1 MAEIPEALDALL
13 HQLTGEIH
21 SALARHTENRHLG
34 VMLRAEFVQITQ
46 GQDGNAAHLLADEV
60 GVDIKD
66 AEQPV
71 AVGVAA
77 DEAGHRRT
85 QTAGT
90 DQNGRQLF
98 AVTKEQIADLSA
110 QHIHLVADALL
121 AEAAEAVEVL
131 PHLTGGGA
139 HHVGQLTGG
148 DLVLS
153 VSGQIGQITIIFGQ
167 PLDDRKRH
175 LILDS
180 HDRIPLICIYLITY
194 YKMRRVSCQFFV

>member
-1 MAEIPEALDALL
+1 
-13 HQLTGEIH
+13 
-21 SALARHTENRHLG
+21 
-34 VMLRAEFVQITQ
+34 MLCAEFVQITQ

-77 DEAGHRRT
+77 DEARNRR
-85 QTAGT
+85 AEASGT
-90 DQNGRQLF
+90 DQNGGQSF
-98 AVTKEQIADLSA
+98 AVTKEQLTDLCA

-139 HHVGQLTGG
+139 HHVG
-148 DLVLS
+148 
-153 VSGQIGQITIIFGQ
+153 
-167 PLDDRKRH
+167 
-175 LILDS
+175 
-180 HDRIPLICIYLITY
+180 
-194 YKMRRVSCQFFV
+194 

>member
-34 VMLRAEFVQITQ
+34 VMLCAEFVQITQ

-77 DEAGHRRT
+77 DEA
-85 QTAGT
+85 
-90 DQNGRQLF
+90 
-98 AVTKEQIADLSA
+98 
-110 QHIHLVADALL
+110 
-121 AEAAEAVEVL
+121 
-131 PHLTGGGA
+131 
-139 HHVGQLTGG
+139 
-148 DLVLS
+148 
-153 VSGQIGQITIIFGQ
+153 
-167 PLDDRKRH
+167 
-175 LILDS
+175 
-180 HDRIPLICIYLITY
+180 
-194 YKMRRVSCQFFV
+194 